1 MSILEIVLASYIL
14 ISWLLVIISIT
25 FGNSDTFI
33 GIVMMI
39 ICPPLILVFISQ
51 AIYYEI
57 KTKQARKKELEN
69 DNTWNN
75 FN

>member
-1 MSILEIVLASYIL
+1 MSILEIVLVSYIL

-39 ICPPLILVFISQ
+39 VCPPLILVFISQ
-51 AIYYEI
+51 AIHYHI
-57 KTKQARKKELEN
+57 KEKQSKRR
-69 DNTWNN
+69 
-75 FN
+75 

>member
-25 FGNSDTFI
+25 FGNNDTFI

-39 ICPPLILVFISQ
+39 VCPPLILVFISQ
-51 AIYYEI
+51 AIHI
-57 KTKQARKKELEN
+57 KEKQANKEQEN
-69 DNTWNN
+69 E
-75 FN
+75 

>member
-25 FGNSDTFI
+25 FGNNDTFI

-39 ICPPLILVFISQ
+39 VCPPLILVLISQ
-51 AIYYEI
+51 AIHYHI
-57 KTKQARKKELEN
+57 KEKQANKEQEN
-69 DNTWNN
+69 E
-75 FN
+75 